1 MKYNKKTSLYQTSL
15 TEKKHW
21 WVVKLVRVNIIII
34 VIISSSSSLT
44 PLSLP
49 IIVFPLLF
57 CGVAKI
63 GHNMET
69 PPKKST
75 LFSILSS
82 VFDSCFPPPAYHDQS
97 HKTEPG
103 PTPVI
108 AVIMYRRPSDYIS
121 QLYSDY
127 IRLY

>member
-1 MKYNKKTSLYQTSL
+1 MLL
-15 TEKKHW
+15 CD
-21 WVVKLVRVNIIII
+21 VV
-34 VIISSSSSLT
+34 
-44 PLSLP
+44 
-49 IIVFPLLF
+49 
-57 CGVAKI
+57 KI
-63 GHNMET
+63 GHNMKT

-82 VFDSCFPPPAYHDQS
+82 VFDSCFPPPGYHDQS

-127 IRLY
+127 IQTILDYIRLYQTILVNCQKLLDLA